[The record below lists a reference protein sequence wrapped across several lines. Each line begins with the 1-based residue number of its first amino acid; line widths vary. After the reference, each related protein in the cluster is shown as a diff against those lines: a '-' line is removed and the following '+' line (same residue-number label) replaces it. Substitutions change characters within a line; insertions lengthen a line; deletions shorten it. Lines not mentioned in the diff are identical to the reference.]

1 MTTTE
6 GRREERP
13 MTMTEVHRAVPTDA
27 ERFIAL
33 RGMKRVATGLLVV
46 AAVVFAISFALQE
59 QVPWLAY
66 VRAAAEGA
74 MVGAI
79 ADWFA
84 VTALFRHPLGIPI
97 PHTAIIPT
105 RKNEIGATLGAFVEH
120 EFLSDDVVLGKLR
133 SIGISRR
140 LGGWLA
146 APANAER
153 LTAEA

>member
-1 MTTTE
+1 MTTIDEQRTVSA
-6 GRREERP
+6 GERAP
-13 MTMTEVHRAVPTDA
+13 VPTDA
-27 ERFIAL
+27 ERLVAL
-33 RGMKRVATGLLVV
+33 RGMKRVAAGLLVV
-46 AAVVFAISFALQE
+46 SAVVFAISFALQDE
-59 QVPWLAY
+59 VPWLAY

-133 SIGISRR
+133 
-140 LGGWLA
+140 
-146 APANAER
+146 
-153 LTAEA
+153 